1 MEDDMAKKKILVVD
15 DEVELVELV
24 KLRLEANGYEV
35 VMANSGLEGLS
46 KASSESPNLIV
57 LDIGMAEM
65 DGYTVLQK
73 LKEDEKTKDIPVIM
87 LTAYAKMKSLFEM
100 EGISDYIVKPFD
112 PQDFLARV
120 DKVLK
125 KKKGK

>member
-1 MEDDMAKKKILVVD
+1 MEDNMAKKKILVVD

-87 LTAYAKMKSLFEM
+87 LTAYAKMQSLFEM

>member
-1 MEDDMAKKKILVVD
+1 MSKKKILIID
-15 DEVELVELV
+15 DEVELVELI
-24 KLRLEANGYEV
+24 KIRLEANGYEA
-35 VMANSGLEGLS
+35 VMASSGLEGLS
-46 KASSESPNLIV
+46 KAASELPDLIV

-73 LKEDEKTKDIPVIM
+73 LKEDEKTKDMPVIM
-87 LTAYAKMKSLFEM
+87 LTAYAKMKGLFEM

-112 PQDFLARV
+112 PQEFLSRV

-125 KKKGK
+125 KGK

>member
-1 MEDDMAKKKILVVD
+1 MVKKKILVVD
-15 DEVELVELV
+15 DEADLVELV
-24 KLRLEANGYEV
+24 TIRLEANGYEV

-46 KASSESPNLIV
+46 KASSEVPDLII

-73 LKEDEKTKDIPVIM
+73 LRGEEKTKDIPVIM

-112 PQDFLARV
+112 PQDFRLRVARA
-120 DKVLK
+120 L
-125 KKKGK
+125 KKGK

>member
-1 MEDDMAKKKILVVD
+1 MEDNMAKKKILVVD

-87 LTAYAKMKSLFEM
+87 LTAYAKMQSLFEM
-100 EGISDYIVKPFD
+100 EGISDYIVKPFE

>member
-1 MEDDMAKKKILVVD
+1 MSKKKILIVD
-15 DEVELVELV
+15 DEIELVELV
-24 KLRLEANGYEV
+24 KIRLETSGYEV
-35 VMANSGLEGLS
+35 ITANSGLEGLA
-46 KASSESPNLIV
+46 KAAGELPDLIV

-65 DGYTVLQK
+65 DGYSTLQK
-73 LKEDEKTKDIPVIM
+73 LKGEEKTKDIPVIM

-120 DKVLK
+120 DKVLR

>member
-1 MEDDMAKKKILVVD
+1 MEDNMAKKKILVVD

-24 KLRLEANGYEV
+24 KIRLEANGYEV

-87 LTAYAKMKSLFEM
+87 LTAYAKMQSLFEM